1 MTNRLKRCDWHE
13 ENGDDDSQED
23 DNDIHDDDEEEED
36 GGVLRESGVRE
47 VRSLLYCV
55 CCLAPVSPRV
65 LSDQITPNVIPCMRD
80 TATSH
85 NLRNS
90 KFYDQLQIT

>member
-1 MTNRLKRCDWHE
+1 MMTVKRMIKMRTKK
-13 ENGDDDSQED
+13 DDDD
-23 DNDIHDDDEEEED
+23 DGEEED
-36 GGVLRESGVRE
+36 SGVLRESGVRE

-90 KFYDQLQIT
+90 KFYDQLSIT

>member
-1 MTNRLKRCDWHE
+1 MMIVKRMIKMRTKKD
-13 ENGDDDSQED
+13 
-23 DNDIHDDDEEEED
+23 DDDEEEED

-80 TATSH
+80 TATSP
-85 NLRNS
+85 NRRNS

>member
-1 MTNRLKRCDWHE
+1 MRTKK
-13 ENGDDDSQED
+13 DDN
-23 DNDIHDDDEEEED
+23 NDIHYDDEEEED
-36 GGVLRESGVRE
+36 GGVLRERGVRE

-80 TATSH
+80 TATSR
-85 NLRNS
+85 NLKNS
-90 KFYDQLQIT
+90 KFYDQL

>member
-1 MTNRLKRCDWHE
+1 MIKIRTKKD
-13 ENGDDDSQED
+13 D
-23 DNDIHDDDEEEED
+23 DNDIHYDDEEEED
-36 GGVLRESGVRE
+36 GGVLRESGVWE

-85 NLRNS
+85 NLKNS

>member
-1 MTNRLKRCDWHE
+1 MMIVKRMIKM
-13 ENGDDDSQED
+13 GTKKVD
-23 DNDIHDDDEEEED
+23 DNDIHDDDDEEEKD

-85 NLRNS
+85 NLKYS
-90 KFYDQLQIT
+90 KFYDQL

>member
-1 MTNRLKRCDWHE
+1 MRTKK
-13 ENGDDDSQED
+13 S
-23 DNDIHDDDEEEED
+23 DDDEEEED

-85 NLRNS
+85 NLKYS
-90 KFYDQLQIT
+90 KFYDQL

>member
-1 MTNRLKRCDWHE
+1 MMIVKRMIKMRTKKDY
-13 ENGDDDSQED
+13 
-23 DNDIHDDDEEEED
+23 DNDIHDDDDGEEED
-36 GGVLRESGVRE
+36 SGVLRESGVRE

-85 NLRNS
+85 NL
-90 KFYDQLQIT
+90 